1 MKIKILS
8 FLFFIS
14 ISCLAQQQTVTSTVT
29 PAVFDETT
37 SITVT
42 INGNSINEASWGVTN
57 NVLYMWAWA
66 FELDGITQK
75 VTPINGDWN
84 NSNESTKFN
93 YNAGSDTYTKTFV
106 PSTYFNT
113 TGIGKIGFLI
123 KAKDGTGDKKSQDIL
138 VNVGSFQV
146 DLTSPKQN
154 SATIINSGSSNL
166 TITATN
172 TNGNAS
178 YNLKSNGVS
187 IHTNSS
193 TSSYSFTLS
202 NITSNQNYELEVLQ
216 GTTKITKKFSV
227 IVNPGANELAIPSNL
242 VDGINYNPTDDTKAT
257 LVLDAPLKDFV
268 YVAGSF
274 NNWQPTSA
282 FAMKKDPNSSKFW
295 LELTGLT
302 SGTSYSYQYWVV
314 DASPITGTPA
324 LVKTA
329 DPYSTLVL
337 SPFDDPTIPTTSYP
351 NLPAYPTG
359 QEREVT
365 VLQTGQTPYAWSSAT
380 TNFVKP
386 AKEKLVVYEL
396 LVRDFDANRNY
407 QSVIDRLDYFK
418 NLKINAIQLMPVME
432 FEGNE
437 SWGYNTAFHMALD
450 KFYGTSSKLKELIDK
465 CHQNGIAVILDV
477 ALNHAFGRNPMLR
490 MWMNDP
496 DGDGWGSP
504 SVENPY
510 FNTLAKHS
518 YSVGEDFNHQQ
529 SRTQNYTKRVI
540 QHWIKEFK
548 IDGFRWDLTKGF
560 TQNCTAVNGDA
571 CTNDFQ
577 QDRVDLLKS
586 YADYSWNLDPTHYVI
601 FEHLGTDSEEKE
613 WANYRISETPS
624 KGVMLWGKM
633 TSEYNELSMG
643 YTANIS
649 RMNSTSRGFTNHR
662 LIGYPE
668 SHDEERLMYKNL
680 QSGNSSNTNHNVKTV
695 NTALSR
701 MSAIGAV
708 SLLVPGPKMIWHFG
722 ELGYDDSIFTCNNGT
737 VNLPTD
743 VTSGDCKLD
752 KKPQLQWTNNWLA
765 NSNRFKIYSDWAKMI
780 QLKTTEAV
788 FSGTATI
795 TNASSLLQT
804 IKITDATLPATS
816 LKDVVI
822 VANFDV
828 TSKSVPTGFPYA
840 GEWFNL
846 MDNSSLNV
854 VNVNDPINVLPGQFK
869 IYGNKQAFGAN
880 APFVLPADNFSIESK
895 AETCANKNN
904 GQIVIN
910 AAQTYAYVASING
923 TNYNF
928 TNNSLTISNLAP
940 GVYSVCI
947 TIPGKTNFEQ
957 CYSLTIGKGSS
968 LTGKSSVNSNT
979 ASVQIME
986 GTAPFEIII
995 NGTSQFETS
1004 ASNFIVPV
1012 VQGDFLEIKSA
1023 KACEGIFAT
1032 TIADPLFGFT
1042 GYPNPTNGI
1051 ININIPSNQKEIAIE
1066 LYNLNGQLVSKGV
1079 YTVLNGKVQLNLDKE
1094 SAGVY
1099 FAKVLLETPVSLT
1112 IVKE

>member
-1 MKIKILS
+1 MKKTILFILL
-8 FLFFIS
+8 FLTVTLF
-14 ISCLAQQQTVTSTVT
+14 AQQQTATYGVS
-29 PAVFDETT
+29 PASFEENT

-42 INGNSINEASWGVTN
+42 INGNSIDEAAWGVTG

-66 FELDGITQK
+66 FDLGGVTQK
-75 VTPINGDWN
+75 GTPLNGDWN
-84 NSNESTKFN
+84 NSNEASKFT
-93 YNAGSDTYTKTFV
+93 YNQTNDTYTKTFT
-106 PSTYFNT
+106 PTTYYNT

-138 VNVGSFQV
+138 VEVGSFQV
-146 DLTSPKQN
+146 NLTAPIQN
-154 SATIINSGSSNL
+154 SATIINSGSNF

-172 TNGNAS
+172 TNGNAN

-187 IHTNSS
+187 IHTNTS
-193 TSSYSFTLS
+193 TSSYSFIQS

-216 GTTKITKKFSV
+216 GTTTITKKFSV
-227 IVNPGANELAIPSNL
+227 IVNPGANELAMSSNL
-242 VDGINYNPTDDTKAT
+242 VDGINYNPTDATKAT

-282 FAMKKDPNSSKFW
+282 YAMKKDPTSGKFW
-295 LELTGLT
+295 LDITGLT

-314 DASPITGTPA
+314 DATPITGTPA
-324 LVKTA
+324 MVKTA

-337 SPFDDPTIPTTSYP
+337 SPYDDPTIPAASYP

-365 VLQTGQTPYAWSSAT
+365 VLQTGQTPYNWSSST

-396 LVRDFDANRNY
+396 LVRDFDAARNF
-407 QSVIDRLDYFK
+407 QAVIEKLDYFK

-450 KFYGTSSKLKELIDK
+450 KFYGTSDKLKELIDK

-496 DGDGWGSP
+496 EGDGWGSP
-504 SVENPY
+504 STENPY
-510 FNTLAKHS
+510 FNTVAKHS

-529 SRTQNYTKRVI
+529 SRTQTYTKRVVK
-540 QHWIKEFK
+540 HWIEEFK

-560 TQNCTAVNGDA
+560 TQECTAGDDNCTNGYRA
-571 CTNDFQ
+571 
-577 QDRVDLLKS
+577 DRVALLKS
-586 YADYSWNLDPTHYVI
+586 YADYSWSLDPTHYVI
-601 FEHLGTDSEEKE
+601 FEHLGTDAEEKE
-613 WANYRISETPS
+613 WANYKIDETPS

-643 YTANIS
+643 YASNIA

-662 LIGYPE
+662 LMGYPE

-680 QSGNSSNTNHNVKTV
+680 QFGNSTNTTHNVKTL

-737 VNLPTD
+737 VNLPSD
-743 VTSGDCKLD
+743 AISGDCKLD

-765 NSNRFKIYSDWAKMI
+765 NANRFKIYSDWSKMI
-780 QLKTTEAV
+780 RLKTTEAV

-804 IKITDATLPATS
+804 IKITDASLPATS

-846 MDNSSLNV
+846 MDNSTLNV
-854 VNVNDPINVLPGQFK
+854 VNVNDAITVLPGQFK
-869 IYGNKQAFGAN
+869 IYGNKQAFGAT
-880 APFVLPADNFSIESK
+880 APFALPADNFTIESR

-910 AAQTYAYVASING
+910 AAQTYNYVATVNG

-940 GVYSVCI
+940 GVCPVCI
-947 TIPGKTNFEQ
+947 TIPGKANFEQ
-957 CYSLTIGKGSS
+957 CYSLTITKGSS
-968 LTGKSSVNSNT
+968 LTGKSSVSSNV
-979 ASVQIME
+979 ASVQIVE
-986 GTAPFEIII
+986 GTAPFEVYV
-995 NGTSQFETS
+995 NGTTQFETS
-1004 ASNFIVPV
+1004 ATNFTVPV
-1012 VQGDFLEIKSA
+1012 KQGDFLEVKTAI
-1023 KACEGIFAT
+1023 ACEGIYAT
-1032 TIADPLFGFT
+1032 SIMDPLSGFVA
-1042 GYPNPTNGI
+1042 YPNPTHGVI
-1051 ININIPSNQKEIAIE
+1051 EIATPTLKTEIAVE

-1079 YTVLNGKVQLNLDKE
+1079 YSVSNGKVQLNLEKE

-1099 FAKVLLETPVSLT
+1099 FAKVHLDIPVSLT